1 MSSVLAGFLVR
12 LGFVVDKDEQ
22 AKFQASIDYAGKRMK
37 EIAMRGAAMGTAFSA
52 AFAKSTQ
59 ETNRFYNLTNQVGGS
74 VRGLNNVASAIAK
87 VGGNAD
93 EASR

>member
-37 EIAMRGAAMGTAFSA
+37 EIAMRGAAMGTASV
-52 AFAKSTQ
+52 SYTH
-59 ETNRFYNLTNQVGGS
+59 LTLPTIRLV
-74 VRGLNNVASAIAK
+74 
-87 VGGNAD
+87 
-93 EASR
+93 

>member
-37 EIAMRGAAMGTAFSA
+37 EIASA
-52 AFAKSTQ
+52 RRRHGHCVLCCIRQ
-59 ETNRFYNLTNQVGGS
+59 EYPGNQS
-74 VRGLNNVASAIAK
+74 VL
-87 VGGNAD
+87 
-93 EASR
+93 

>member
-37 EIAMRGAAMGTAFSA
+37 EIAC
-52 AFAKSTQ
+52 
-59 ETNRFYNLTNQVGGS
+59 
-74 VRGLNNVASAIAK
+74 
-87 VGGNAD
+87 
-93 EASR
+93 EALP